1 MIDRAEIHAR
11 FVAQFAFGDRPLPFG
26 DADLDS
32 IEVALDTVLP
42 TAYRCFM
49 KSYGSVYTPSLLDEI
64 EERNLDFPDFH
75 ELFSPLKAVEGTTGY
90 WSAGMPVHLIG
101 FGNDCMGNMFTFERV
116 QRGKERLDDQAV
128 LFFDHDF
135 VDVRKLTESFDAL
148 LEWYLE
154 NLRKA

>member
-1 MIDRAEIHAR
+1 
-11 FVAQFAFGDRPLPFG
+11 
-26 DADLDS
+26 
-32 IEVALDTVLP
+32 
-42 TAYRCFM
+42 
-49 KSYGSVYTPSLLDEI
+49 
-64 EERNLDFPDFH
+64 
-75 ELFSPLKAVEGTTGY
+75 
-90 WSAGMPVHLIG
+90 
-101 FGNDCMGNMFTFERV
+101 MGNMFTFERV